1 MVSIHGPLG
10 YGPSTLPLRH
20 SAVCLRGAFQMCIL
34 LASHIRVEVI
44 EFPAYGWCNRC
55 AIQYLQSRL
64 SPMHLDAK
72 LSLQHPKN
80 KENSFGHRKLK
91 FCAYSM
97 LLVTNNTK
105 MVCCSK
111 TTNSKKIS
119 SPAGNRTPV
128 SRVTGGD
135 TYHYTTEDTSAS
147 SRDWIKYIWVNWG
160 ELRTLK

>member
-1 MVSIHGPLG
+1 
-10 YGPSTLPLRH
+10 
-20 SAVCLRGAFQMCIL
+20 
-34 LASHIRVEVI
+34 
-44 EFPAYGWCNRC
+44 
-55 AIQYLQSRL
+55 
-64 SPMHLDAK
+64 MHLDAK

-91 FCAYSM
+91 FCAYPM

-160 ELRTLK
+160 ELRTFKKKNDQSLTRMTNVIIFFPNDKGVWLRNNNFHRFKLDVHFGLDTKTSSYSKSTECLKWRAVASVV

>member
-20 SAVCLRGAFQMCIL
+20 SAVCLRGAFQMYIL

-105 MVCCSK
+105 IVWCSK
-111 TTNSKKIS
+111 TTNSKKYPPRRGIEPR
-119 SPAGNRTPV
+119 SPAWQAGILTTILPRTHLRAV
-128 SRVTGGD
+128 VTESNIYG
-135 TYHYTTEDTSAS
+135 
-147 SRDWIKYIWVNWG
+147 
-160 ELRTLK
+160 

>member
-20 SAVCLRGAFQMCIL
+20 SAVCLRGAFQMYIL

-44 EFPAYGWCNRC
+44 KFPAYGWCNRC

-105 MVCCSK
+105 MVWCSK
-111 TTNSKKIS
+111 TTNSKKYPPRRGIEPR
-119 SPAGNRTPV
+119 SPAWQAGILTTILPRTHLRAV
-128 SRVTGGD
+128 VT
-135 TYHYTTEDTSAS
+135 E
-147 SRDWIKYIWVNWG
+147 
-160 ELRTLK
+160 

>member
-105 MVCCSK
+105 IVWCSK
-111 TTNSKKIS
+111 TTNSKKYPPRRGIEPR
-119 SPAGNRTPV
+119 SPAWQAGILTTILPRTHLRAV
-128 SRVTGGD
+128 VTESNIYG
-135 TYHYTTEDTSAS
+135 
-147 SRDWIKYIWVNWG
+147 
-160 ELRTLK
+160 

>member
-20 SAVCLRGAFQMCIL
+20 SAVCLRGAFQMYIL
-34 LASHIRVEVI
+34 LASPIRVEVI

-111 TTNSKKIS
+111 TTNSKKYPPRRGIEPR
-119 SPAGNRTPV
+119 SPAWQAGILTTILPRTHLRAV
-128 SRVTGGD
+128 VTESNIYG
-135 TYHYTTEDTSAS
+135 
-147 SRDWIKYIWVNWG
+147 
-160 ELRTLK
+160 

>member
-20 SAVCLRGAFQMCIL
+20 SAVCLRGAFQMYIL

-111 TTNSKKIS
+111 TTNSKKYPPRRGIEPR
-119 SPAGNRTPV
+119 SPAWQAGILTTILPRTHLRAV
-128 SRVTGGD
+128 VTESNIYG
-135 TYHYTTEDTSAS
+135 
-147 SRDWIKYIWVNWG
+147 
-160 ELRTLK
+160 